1 MRGGQWPHKERTR
14 TSPFYWLGVLLSA
27 DHHDKVAT
35 LLSHTNTYEAKHSYR
50 KQDKQIAGAAG
61 RGKSHLS
68 SLYLSLPGED
78 SPKYTRKDPD
88 FGNINIQHFQKPK
101 NCFTPLAPFVTVQ
114 NKLFK
119 LYLDQD

>member
-61 RGKSHLS
+61 GGKRHLS
-68 SLYLSLPGED
+68 FTRYISLFLEKTPQSTQERTLTLVI
-78 SPKYTRKDPD
+78 STS
-88 FGNINIQHFQKPK
+88 NIFK
-101 NCFTPLAPFVTVQ
+101 NLRIV
-114 NKLFK
+114 L
-119 LYLDQD
+119 LL